1 MFNPF
6 MLLLISIHQAYIK
19 VETLVEA
26 DDTA

>member
-26 DDTA
+26 VDTA